1 MFRWLSLITAV
12 IALALAGAVLTAC
25 NSGGDKKDEDRPT
38 ATARA
43 GSADDETPDD
53 ADEDATATRE
63 SGDDDDDVTPRAQST
78 RSSAPGPALHAFDSF
93 HYTVEIAFT
102 VEGEDGGIGVN
113 IEGDYV
119 SPDSHSYQQ
128 SFSFGGIS
136 GSESA
141 VIIGDDAWS
150 REGDADWEESDP
162 SFLNTDLTSADPEF
176 FTDPE
181 FIDDIAVL
189 DSEDD
194 EVDGREARRYEFS
207 LDDLDTIVEL
217 LGEDFLED
225 MEGVEDLSMIVWV
238 DKEESALLGA
248 ELTATTTA
256 ATLGDSGLDLDPDQL
271 VTVQMTINV
280 TQVNDD
286 SIEIEAPI

>member
-1 MFRWLSLITAV
+1 MFRWISLI
-12 IALALAGAVLTAC
+12 IAAITLALAGAVLTAC
-25 NSGGDKKDEDRPT
+25 GGGDKNDERPT

-43 GSADDETPDD
+43 GSGDDDETPDD
-53 ADEDATATRE
+53 AEDDATATSE

-78 RSSAPGPALHAFDSF
+78 RSSVPGPALHAFDSF
-93 HYTVEIAFT
+93 HYTVEIGFS
-102 VEGEDGGIGVN
+102 VDGEDGGIGVN

-119 SPDSHSYQQ
+119 SPDSHSYEQT
-128 SFSFGGIS
+128 FSFGGIT

-141 VIIGDDAWS
+141 IIIGDDAWS
-150 REGDADWEESDP
+150 REGQSDWEESSLSLLD
-162 SFLNTDLTSADPEF
+162 TDLTSADPEF
-176 FTDPE
+176 FSDPE

-217 LGEDFLED
+217 LGEEFLED
-225 MEGVEDLSMIVWV
+225 MEGVEDLSMVVWV

-256 ATLGDSGLDLDPDQL
+256 AALGDSGLDLDPDQL
-271 VTVQMTINV
+271 VTVQMTIRV
-280 TQVNDD
+280 TNVNDD
-286 SIEIEAPI
+286 SIEIEPPV